1 MQFSESA
8 LIQGHAS
15 IVSFVDI
22 AFLVAIGDIK
32 SYEVTKSCKVLFSVN
47 TL

>member
-1 MQFSESA
+1 MQLNESA

-15 IVSFVDI
+15 VMLFADI
-22 AFLVAIGDIK
+22 AFLVAFCDIK
-32 SYEVTKSCKVLFSVN
+32 SYEVTKSCKGFFSVN